1 MGYTSKHA
9 QDSLSKHGR
18 HVEKGEDDSGGK
30 WKSVETKKKLKE
42 KYKDADGNKS
52 KQVTNRKTG
61 ERKTITKAKGGKRV
75 VVRDNPQKSYL
86 KARLAQEYDRAE
98 NGINSP
104 FIGGG
109 KIRKKPVNTE
119 YGIES
124 PASRLGKMAGKSYKP
139 VMSALKKRKK

>member
-1 MGYTSKHA
+1 MAYTSKYA
-9 QDSLSKHGR
+9 QERLSKYGG
-18 HVEKGEDDSGGK
+18 HVEKGEDPSGGK

-42 KYKDADGNKS
+42 KYKGADGFKS

-75 VVRDNPQKSYL
+75 VVKDNPQKSYL

-104 FIGGG
+104 FKGGG
-109 KIRKKPVNTE
+109 KIRKKPVNTK
-119 YGIES
+119 Y
-124 PASRLGKMAGKSYKP
+124 
-139 VMSALKKRKK
+139 RK